1 MATEHLPI
9 RQIGDPILHARPA
22 AVDFNLP
29 DSFNAYCELLKEE
42 QRLSGGVGI
51 ACNQYAAI
59 AAPQALFWVGSDD
72 EATRAAAALR
82 YPGDTIPHATLMINP
97 EILSYSDETY
107 FPEHGEGCLSVAGP
121 LRGKVRRHRSVR
133 VRYQTQDGVTI
144 EKECAGFEA
153 HIIQH
158 EYDHLRGQ
166 VFLQKILAEAS
177 AQQIASIRQLLGQEA
192 ERRQPPRRVPV
203 VKSMSPIVAFDRDGN
218 AVVVDPVRLETAL
231 TAIPDVTL
239 QGILRMLPRK

>member
-1 MATEHLPI
+1 MATEHHPL
-9 RQIGDPILHARPA
+9 RQIGDPILHARPT
-22 AVDFNLP
+22 AVDFNQA
-29 DSFNAYCELLKEE
+29 DSFSAYSDLLKQE
-42 QRLSGGVGI
+42 QQLSGGVGI

-97 EILSYSDETY
+97 EILSYSAETY

-121 LRGKVRRHRSVR
+121 LRGKVRRHRSVS
-133 VRYQTQDGVTI
+133 VRYQTMDGATI
-144 EKECAGFEA
+144 EKECTGFEA

-158 EYDHLRGQ
+158 EYDHLQGL
-166 VFLQKILAEAS
+166 VFLQKILADCS
-177 AQQIASIRQLLGQEA
+177 AQQIASIRQLLQQET

-203 VKSMSPIVAFDRDGN
+203 VKSMSPIVAFERDGN
-218 AVVVDPVRLETAL
+218 AVVVDAVRLETAL
-231 TAIPDVTL
+231 TAIPDGTL
-239 QGILRMLPRK
+239 QGILRMLPRR